1 MHKEVVVEEY
11 TVVDRPV
18 KVDKSNRP
26 AADSELVV
34 EKNLQVGERLVEYTW
49 GRV

>member
-26 AADSELVV
+26 AADLELVV
-34 EKNLQVGERLVEYTW
+34 EKNLQVWVGLVVYTW
-49 GRV
+49 DRV